1 MEIYGEIP
9 INISENLYEYFKS
22 KLQDLKFYHSNLI
35 LERDNS
41 LSELCRTYQEKQ
53 ELTYRQRTLGQ
64 LLNSY
69 KINNLYKGKISVGFL
84 NINNSFNLY
93 NKKIE
98 FFKKENYNID
108 NELNFLK
115 NYIDTLESRLDNYKQ
130 DDKLNRLYK
139 KCSKCR
145 TVNKYSFLIK
155 DEYICESCINEL
167 DLQILGE
174 EKCQI
179 CYFYSS
185 PKVILKCNNKHKI
198 CKDCYIKL
206 INKNSMKCPCCRL
219 EF

>member
-35 LERDNS
+35 LKRDNS

-53 ELTYRQRTLGQ
+53 ELTYRQRTVSQ

-98 FFKKENYNID
+98 FFKKDNYNID

-115 NYIDTLESRLDNYKQ
+115 NYIDTLESRLENYKQ

-145 TVNKYSFLIK
+145 TVNKY
-155 DEYICESCINEL
+155 
-167 DLQILGE
+167 
-174 EKCQI
+174 
-179 CYFYSS
+179 
-185 PKVILKCNNKHKI
+185 
-198 CKDCYIKL
+198 
-206 INKNSMKCPCCRL
+206 
-219 EF
+219 